1 MRVFVEG
8 VGLRGPGLEGWRASA
23 AVLAGAQNYRAAALV
38 VPPAELLPANER
50 RRAVPT
56 VRLALAVGVEALAN
70 AGREALDV
78 ASVFTSS
85 SADGVTINE
94 ILQALTTVEREI
106 SPTRF
111 HNSVHNAPS
120 GYWSI
125 ATQSQEPSTSLC
137 AFDASFAAGLLEAAG
152 QAVVERR
159 PILLVAYDIPY
170 VPPLAAVRP
179 LSAAFGTALV
189 LAPRRTER
197 TIGRLE
203 IALDHRQGRDATV
216 MTDGGLEA
224 LRNGA
229 PAARSLP
236 LLAALARGAADTVVI
251 DGAAGN
257 RMVISLVAGRCE

>member
-8 VGLRGPGLEGWRASA
+8 VGLRGPGLEGWQTSA
-23 AVLAGAQNYRAAALV
+23 GVLAGTRLHRAAPLV
-38 VPPAELLPANER
+38 VPPAALLPANER

-70 AGREALDV
+70 AGRDAVDV

-85 SADGVTINE
+85 SADGETINE
-94 ILQALTTVEREI
+94 ILQALATVAREI

-125 ATQSQEPSTSLC
+125 ATQSQEPSTSIC
-137 AFDASFAAGLLEAAG
+137 AFDASFSAGLLEAAA

-159 PILLVAYDIPY
+159 PILLIAYDIPY
-170 VPPLAAVRP
+170 LPPLLAVRP
-179 LSAAFGTALV
+179 LSAAFGMALV
-189 LAPRRTER
+189 LAPRATER
-197 TIGRLE
+197 TIGRFE
-203 IALDHRQGRDATV
+203 IALDHGPAGDATV
-216 MTDGGLEA
+216 MSDAGLEE
-224 LRNGA
+224 LRNGN

-236 LLAALARGAADTVVI
+236 LLAALARGTAGTVVL
-251 DGAAGN
+251 DGTSGN
-257 RMVISLVAGRCE
+257 RLVISVATESCR